1 MEAKRGHELIQLWE
15 RSRNFS
21 VREMKCQLKV
31 WFARVPTSSN
41 VADKPSRLDVTE
53 LDAEGASRVSVN
65 WERFLD
71 QIQKYRSDEWG
82 DG

>member
-1 MEAKRGHELIQLWE
+1 M
-15 RSRNFS
+15 S
-21 VREMKCQLKV
+21 MKV

-65 WERFLD
+65 WERLLE
-71 QIQKYRSDEWG
+71 QI
-82 DG
+82 